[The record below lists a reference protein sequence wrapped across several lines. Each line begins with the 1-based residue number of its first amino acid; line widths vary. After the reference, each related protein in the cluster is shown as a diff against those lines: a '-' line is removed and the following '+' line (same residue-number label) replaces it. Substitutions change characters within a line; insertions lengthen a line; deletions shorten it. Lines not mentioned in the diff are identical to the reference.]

1 MGNAVVYVG
10 NFFFP
15 NGNASGKRV
24 HGNLK
29 AIQDAGYV
37 PYAIGFHTDNEK
49 IKKQEVDGIISYSIQ
64 YCTGSKRLD
73 NRKPYGFFL
82 DSIRK
87 ISAEDDVKV
96 VIMYG
101 SLGTVGFN
109 KRIIRFCNRK
119 KIVVLYDLVDMFNKP
134 SKNNL
139 LRYIVKKWELAQ
151 LQNCVIRRCDGG
163 IGISSY
169 IQKNVFGG
177 MCSIVVPPL
186 AIMKSKP
193 VLKKDNFPIVIAYAT
208 YMSDKNRPVAEWKDR
223 VDAIVDLGIS
233 LVESNIKNFC
243 FKFIGFTEEN
253 LIDMFVNEEK
263 EKYRERL
270 RSLHENIIFLGPC
283 TNEVAQNEIMNSDF
297 TILLRDSKVSTNA
310 GFPTKVSESLALGVP
325 VLSNLT
331 SDLGSYI
338 IDGKNGF
345 LLKDPSETKQNLE
358 ILKRVLL
365 LDFSQ
370 INEMKMTA
378 IEDCAFDY
386 RKYSDC
392 FGEFLRQ
399 IEGRKK
405 DDLE

>member
-1 MGNAVVYVG
+1 MENAVVYVG

-15 NGNASGKRV
+15 DGNASGKRV
-24 HGNLK
+24 LGNLK

-37 PYAIGFHTDNEK
+37 PYAIGFHTDKEE

-64 YCTGSKRLD
+64 YCAGSKRL
-73 NRKPYGFFL
+73 NNKKPYAFFL
-82 DSIRK
+82 EVLRN
-87 ISAEDDVKV
+87 ISVEDNVKV

-109 KRIIRFCNRK
+109 KRIIEFCNRK
-119 KIVVLYDLVDMFNKP
+119 KIAVVYDLVDMFNKP

-139 LRYIVKKWELAQ
+139 LRYIVKRWELSQ
-151 LQNCVIRRCDGG
+151 LQNNVIKKCDGG

-169 IQKNVFGG
+169 IQKNVFGDL
-177 MCSIVVPPL
+177 CSIVVPPL
-186 AIMKSKP
+186 AIIKSKP
-193 VLKKDNFPIVIAYAT
+193 ILRKDNSPIVIAYAT

-331 SDLGSYI
+331 SDLGNYI
-338 IDGKNGF
+338 FDGKNGF
-345 LLKDPSETKQNLE
+345 VLKDPNEIEQNFD
-358 ILKRVLL
+358 ILRRVLL
-365 LDFSQ
+365 LDYGQ
-370 INEMKMTA
+370 INAMKMSTF
-378 IEDCAFDY
+378 EDCAFDY
-386 RKYSDC
+386 HKYSDH
-392 FGEFLRQ
+392 FGIFFRRLVE
-399 IEGRKK
+399 RKK